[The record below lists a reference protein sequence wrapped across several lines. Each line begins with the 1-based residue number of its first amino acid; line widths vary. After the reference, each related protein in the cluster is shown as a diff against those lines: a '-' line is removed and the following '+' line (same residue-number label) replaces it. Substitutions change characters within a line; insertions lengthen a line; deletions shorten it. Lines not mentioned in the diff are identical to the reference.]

1 MNDKSILNK
10 FAYHLIMH
18 YKTIHYNELKILS
31 ERNVES
37 INIPLLDL
45 ISLYIIDY
53 DNLNG
58 EIFSKT
64 EQATVA
70 RILLVLEKDYNSSLE
85 IKTSDLKNLLK
96 NCKTHRLPK
105 SLHDRVCSVI
115 TKYNNDTYAENE
127 VRLINKTSL
136 QKILDTIKY
145 PQE

>member
-1 MNDKSILNK
+1 
-10 FAYHLIMH
+10 MH